1 MGCNC
6 GKKRVVL
13 EQPQPTP
20 TPEPIKTPDQ
30 LHSQQLNDWYNN
42 LDEYHTNELQSKPS
56 DTTE

>member
-1 MGCNC
+1 MCNC
-6 GKKRVVL
+6 KK
-13 EQPQPTP
+13 QPQPTP

>member
-1 MGCNC
+1 MCNC
-6 GKKRVVL
+6 KK
-13 EQPQPTP
+13 QPEPTP
-20 TPEPIKTPDQ
+20 TPVPQTPDQ